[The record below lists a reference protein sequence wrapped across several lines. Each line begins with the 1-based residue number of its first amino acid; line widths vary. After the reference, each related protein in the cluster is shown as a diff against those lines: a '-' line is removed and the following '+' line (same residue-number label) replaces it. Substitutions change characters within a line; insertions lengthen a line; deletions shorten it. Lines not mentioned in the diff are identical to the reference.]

1 MTPRFL
7 YALWASL
14 LLLAAGVEANAAV
27 RASVDTTQIAP
38 GDTVELTLSHD
49 GQTGSEPDLS
59 PLKQDFD
66 IVSRSSSRRAQITN
80 GKISST
86 TELQLSL
93 APKHAGQLRIPSIAW
108 DSDRSA
114 PLTLV
119 VSAAG
124 ANGAAGTNGS
134 ARGTADN
141 RVLLETEVDRKSPY
155 LQGAVHVIVRIY
167 AAVPLSRANLEF
179 PTNDEALVRQVGAD
193 ENGASEKNGQTYQVV
208 TRHYV
213 VFPQHSGH
221 LSIPGPVLSGT
232 VPVRMRRPDPNDPFS
247 GFFPG
252 SPFNGM
258 LGGSKPLRLNGEP
271 IVLDV
276 LPRPAGAGMNY
287 WLPAQNVTLSARW
300 RPTDLQ
306 AHVGDPVTVN
316 LQLQAEDLTAAQ
328 LPDLSALLTL
338 PPNIKAYPDEPKLTD
353 SAKGSAILGVRE
365 QNIALIADQP
375 GQFTIPELRL
385 TWWDV
390 RSNQAREAVLPAR
403 TLVVQPSVNSKNPT
417 PAQTSQAPSTVAA
430 QPNQT
435 AQPAGTAGGSNGRA
449 GVSGGAG
456 SGGAG
461 SGGAGSGG
469 AGSGGAG
476 SSGAGSGSAGSAGA
490 GSGSGGVTPGAG
502 RGTSPWLWVS
512 VGLGVLWIATLVGW
526 LVSRRRAPAAS
537 SATKRDGQHPLSHG
551 QTLSHESGARAAFQA
566 ACRANDAVAA
576 RRNLLVWANG
586 ALPGPRIAGLND
598 LAKRIKDPHVAALL
612 RGLDGGC
619 YAGDPWEGAAL
630 ASAIPKLP
638 LGTDH
643 TEDRPRELAPLY
655 R

>member
-7 YALWASL
+7 YALYASL
-14 LLLAAGVEANAAV
+14 FLSAAGAEASAAV
-27 RASVDTTQIAP
+27 RASVDNTQVAP

-66 IVSRSSSRRAQITN
+66 IVGRSSNRRAQIVN

-93 APKHAGQLRIPSIAW
+93 APKHAGPLTIPSITW

-124 ANGAAGTNGS
+124 AGANGAA
-134 ARGTADN
+134 RGAADN
-141 RVLLETEVDRKSPY
+141 RILLETEVDPKSPY
-155 LQGAVHVIVRIY
+155 LQSAVHVTLHIY

-179 PTNDEALVRQVGAD
+179 QTNDEALVRQVGAD
-193 ENGASEKNGQTYQVV
+193 ENGASQKNGQSYQVV

-221 LSIPGPVLSGT
+221 LSIPGAVLTGT

-247 GFFPG
+247 GFFSG
-252 SPFNGM
+252 SPFGGM
-258 LGGSKPLRLNGEP
+258 LGGSKPVRLNGEP

-276 LPRPAGAGMNY
+276 RPRPAGAGTNY

-300 RPTDLQ
+300 RPTNLQ

-338 PPNIKAYPDEPKLTD
+338 PPGIKAYPDEPKLTD
-353 SAKGSAILGVRE
+353 SAKGTTIVGVRE

-403 TLVVQPSVNSKNPT
+403 TVVVQPSAGSGNPNPVAT
-417 PAQTSQAPSTVAA
+417 PQASSTAAA

-435 AQPAGTAGGSNGRA
+435 AQPLTDAGGGSNGRPK
-449 GVSGGAG
+449 GSRVPG
-456 SGGAG
+456 SGAPGLGA
-461 SGGAGSGG
+461 
-469 AGSGGAG
+469 
-476 SSGAGSGSAGSAGA
+476 
-490 GSGSGGVTPGAG
+490 TPGAG
-502 RGTSPWLWVS
+502 YGPSPWLWVS
-512 VGLGVLWIATLVGW
+512 VGLGVLWIATLIGW
-526 LVSRRRAPAAS
+526 FLSRRRAASAS
-537 SATKRDGQHPLSHG
+537 SAAQRDGAHPIGHG
-551 QTLSHESGARAAFQA
+551 QTPLDKSGARAAFHA
-566 ACRANDAVAA
+566 ACRANDAAVA
-576 RRNLLVWANG
+576 RRNLLVWANA

-612 RGLDGGC
+612 RALDGGC

-638 LGTDH
+638 LGEEK
-643 TEDRPRELAPLY
+643 TEGRPRELAPLY
-655 R
+655 E

>member
-7 YALWASL
+7 CALCASL
-14 LLLAAGVEANAAV
+14 LLSAAGVEANAAV
-27 RASVDTTQIAP
+27 RASVDNTQVAP

-66 IVSRSSSRRAQITN
+66 IVSSNSTRRAQIAN

-93 APKHAGQLRIPSIAW
+93 APKHAGRLTIPSIAW

-124 ANGAAGTNGS
+124 ANGAAGTNGT
-134 ARGTADN
+134 ARGAADN
-141 RVLLETEVDRKSPY
+141 RILLETEVDPKSPY
-155 LQGAVHVIVRIY
+155 LQGAVHVTVHIY

-179 PTNDEALVRQVGAD
+179 PTTDAALVRQVGAD
-193 ENGASEKNGQTYQVV
+193 ENGASERNGQSYQVV
-208 TRHYV
+208 TRHYS

-221 LSIPGPVLSGT
+221 VSIPGPVLTGT
-232 VPVRMRRPDPNDPFS
+232 VPVRMRRTDPNDPFS
-247 GFFPG
+247 GFFSG
-252 SPFNGM
+252 SPFGGM
-258 LGGSKPLRLNGEP
+258 LGGSKPVRLNGEP

-276 LPRPAGAGMNY
+276 LPRPAGAGTNY
-287 WLPAQNVTLSARW
+287 WLPAQSVTLSARW

-338 PPNIKAYPDEPKLTD
+338 PAGIKAYPDEPKLTD
-353 SAKGSAILGVRE
+353 SAKGTAILGGRE

-390 RSNQAREAVLPAR
+390 RANQAREAVLPAR
-403 TLVVQPSVNSKNPT
+403 TVVIQPSAGSKNPNAVT
-417 PAQTSQAPSTVAA
+417 APPASSMAAA

-435 AQPAGTAGGSNGRA
+435 VQPLADAGGGSNGRPK
-449 GVSGGAG
+449 G
-456 SGGAG
+456 SGVQGSSAPG
-461 SGGAGSGG
+461 SGAPGLGS
-469 AGSGGAG
+469 
-476 SSGAGSGSAGSAGA
+476 
-490 GSGSGGVTPGAG
+490 TPGAG
-502 RGTSPWLWVS
+502 YAPSPWLWVS
-512 VGLGVLWIATLVGW
+512 VGLGVLWIATLIGW
-526 LVSRRRAPAAS
+526 FLSRRRAASAS
-537 SATKRDGQHPLSHG
+537 SAAQRDGAYPLGHG
-551 QTLSHESGARAAFQA
+551 QTPSDKSGARAAFHT

-576 RRNLLVWANG
+576 RRNLLIWANA
-586 ALPGPRIAGLND
+586 ALPGPRITGLND
-598 LAKRIKDPHVAALL
+598 LAKRIKDPQVATLL
-612 RGLDGGC
+612 RALDGGC

-638 LGTDH
+638 LDEEH
-643 TEDRPRELAPLY
+643 TERRPGELAPLY

>member
-7 YALWASL
+7 FASCTSL
-14 LLLAAGVEANAAV
+14 LLWAAGVEADAAV
-27 RASVDTTQIAP
+27 RASVDTTQVAP

-66 IVSRSSSRRAQITN
+66 IVSRSSTRRAEIVN

-93 APKHAGQLRIPSIAW
+93 APKHTGQLTIPSITW

-114 PLTLV
+114 SLTLN

-124 ANGAAGTNGS
+124 ANGAAGTNGTS
-134 ARGTADN
+134 GGAADN
-141 RVLLETEVDRKSPY
+141 GILLETEVDPKSPY
-155 LQGAVHVIVRIY
+155 LQGAVHVTVHIY

-179 PTNDEALVRQVGAD
+179 PTTDAALVRQVGAD
-193 ENGASEKNGQTYQVV
+193 ENGASQKNGQSYQVV
-208 TRHYV
+208 TRHYA

-221 LSIPGPVLSGT
+221 LSIPGAVLTGT
-232 VPVRMRRPDPNDPFS
+232 VPVRMSRSDPNDPFS
-247 GFFPG
+247 RFFSG
-252 SPFNGM
+252 SPFGGM
-258 LGGSKPLRLNGEP
+258 LGGAKPVRLHGDP

-276 LPRPAGAGMNY
+276 LPRPAGAGTNY

-300 RPTDLQ
+300 RPPDLQ

-338 PPNIKAYPDEPKLTD
+338 PPGIKAYPDEPKLTD
-353 SAKGSAILGVRE
+353 SAKGSNILGVRE

-403 TLVVQPSVNSKNPT
+403 TLVVQPSAGSRNPT
-417 PAQTSQAPSTVAA
+417 PVATPPASSTVAA
-430 QPNQT
+430 SQPNQT
-435 AQPAGTAGGSNGRA
+435 AQPTGSAGGSNGRA
-449 GVSGGAG
+449 GPSGGASSGGAG
-456 SGGAG
+456 SG
-461 SGGAGSGG
+461 
-469 AGSGGAG
+469 
-476 SSGAGSGSAGSAGA
+476 
-490 GSGSGGVTPGAG
+490 P
-502 RGTSPWLWVS
+502 SPWLWVS
-512 VGLGVLWIATLVGW
+512 VGLGVLWIATLIAW
-526 LVSRRRAPAAS
+526 LLSRARASAAS
-537 SATKRDGQHPLSHG
+537 SATQRGGQQVPGHG
-551 QTLSHESGARAAFQA
+551 QTPSDKSGARAAFHA
-566 ACRANDAVAA
+566 ACRTNDAAAA
-576 RRNLLVWANG
+576 RRNLLIWANA

-598 LAKRIKDPHVAALL
+598 LAKRIDDPQVATLL
-612 RGLDGGC
+612 RALDRGC
-619 YAGDPWEGAAL
+619 YAGDPWEGASL

-638 LGTDH
+638 LGKEV
-643 TEDRPRELAPLY
+643 TERRPGELAPLY

>member
-1 MTPRFL
+1 MTPRLL
-7 YALWASL
+7 YALCASL
-14 LLLAAGVEANAAV
+14 LLSAAGAEAGAAV
-27 RASVDTTQIAP
+27 RASVDNTQVAP

-66 IVSRSSSRRAQITN
+66 IVSRSSTRRAQIDN

-93 APKHAGQLRIPSIAW
+93 APKHAGQLTIPSITW

-114 PLTLV
+114 PLTVV

-124 ANGAAGTNGS
+124 ANGAAGTNGT
-134 ARGTADN
+134 ARGAADN
-141 RVLLETEVDRKSPY
+141 RILLETEVDPKSPY
-155 LQGAVHVIVRIY
+155 LQGAVHVTVHIY

-193 ENGASEKNGQTYQVV
+193 ENGASQKNGQSYQVV

-221 LSIPGPVLSGT
+221 LSIPGAVLTGT
-232 VPVRMRRPDPNDPFS
+232 VPVRMRRLDPNDPFS
-247 GFFPG
+247 GFFSG
-252 SPFNGM
+252 SPFGGM
-258 LGGSKPLRLNGEP
+258 LGGSKPVRLNGEP

-276 LPRPAGAGMNY
+276 LQRPAGAGTNY

-338 PPNIKAYPDEPKLTD
+338 PPGIKAYPDEPKLTD
-353 SAKGSAILGVRE
+353 NAKGTAILGVRE

-390 RSNQAREAVLPAR
+390 RSNQAREAILPAR
-403 TLVVQPSVNSKNPT
+403 TVVVQPSAGSKNPNAVTT
-417 PAQTSQAPSTVAA
+417 PPVSSMAAA

-435 AQPAGTAGGSNGRA
+435 VQPLTDAGGGSNGRTK
-449 GVSGGAG
+449 G
-456 SGGAG
+456 SGVPG
-461 SGGAGSGG
+461 SGAPGSGAPGLG
-469 AGSGGAG
+469 A
-476 SSGAGSGSAGSAGA
+476 
-490 GSGSGGVTPGAG
+490 TPGAG
-502 RGTSPWLWVS
+502 YGPTPWLWVS
-512 VGLGVLWIATLVGW
+512 VGLGVLWIATLIGW
-526 LVSRRRAPAAS
+526 FLSRRRAASAS
-537 SATKRDGQHPLSHG
+537 SAAQRNGAHPLGHG
-551 QTLSHESGARAAFQA
+551 QTPSDKSGARAAFHA
-566 ACRANDAVAA
+566 ACRANDAAAA
-576 RRNLLVWANG
+576 RRNLLIWAN
-586 ALPGPRIAGLND
+586 ATLPGPRIAGLND
-598 LAKRIKDPHVAALL
+598 LAKRIKYPQVATLL
-612 RGLDGGC
+612 RALDGGC

-638 LGTDH
+638 LGEEK
-643 TEDRPRELAPLY
+643 TEGRPRELAPLY
-655 R
+655 E

>member
-7 YALWASL
+7 YALFASL
-14 LLLAAGVEANAAV
+14 FLSAAGAEASAAV
-27 RASVDTTQIAP
+27 RASVDNTQVAP

-66 IVSRSSSRRAQITN
+66 IVGRSSTRRAQIDN

-93 APKHAGQLRIPSIAW
+93 APKHAGRLTIPSITW

-124 ANGAAGTNGS
+124 ANGAAGTNGT
-134 ARGTADN
+134 ARGAADN
-141 RVLLETEVDRKSPY
+141 GILLETEVDPKSPY
-155 LQGAVHVIVRIY
+155 LQGAVHVTVHIY

-179 PTNDEALVRQVGAD
+179 PTTDAALVRQVGAD
-193 ENGASEKNGQTYQVV
+193 ENGASEKNGQPYQVV
-208 TRHYV
+208 TRHYS

-221 LSIPGPVLSGT
+221 LSIPGPVLTGT

-247 GFFPG
+247 GFFSG
-252 SPFNGM
+252 SPFGGM
-258 LGGSKPLRLNGEP
+258 LGGSKPVHLNGEP

-276 LPRPAGAGMNY
+276 LPRPTGAGTNY

-338 PPNIKAYPDEPKLTD
+338 PPGIKAYPDEPKLTD
-353 SAKGSAILGVRE
+353 GAKGAAILGVRE

-375 GQFTIPELRL
+375 GQFMIPELRL

-403 TLVVQPSVNSKNPT
+403 TVVVQPSAGSKNPNAVTT
-417 PAQTSQAPSTVAA
+417 PPASMSAA

-435 AQPAGTAGGSNGRA
+435 AQPLTDAGGGSNRRPKG
-449 GVSGGAG
+449 GVQG
-456 SGGAG
+456 SGAPG
-461 SGGAGSGG
+461 SGAPGLGA
-469 AGSGGAG
+469 
-476 SSGAGSGSAGSAGA
+476 
-490 GSGSGGVTPGAG
+490 TPGAG
-502 RGTSPWLWVS
+502 YGPSPWLWMS
-512 VGLGVLWIATLVGW
+512 VGLGVLWIATLIGW
-526 LVSRRRAPAAS
+526 LLSRRRGASAS
-537 SATKRDGQHPLSHG
+537 SAAQRDGAHPLGHG
-551 QTLSHESGARAAFQA
+551 QTPSDNSGARAAFHA
-566 ACRANDAVAA
+566 ACRANDAAAA
-576 RRNLLVWANG
+576 RRNLLVWANA
-586 ALPGPRIAGLND
+586 ALPGPRITGLND
-598 LAKRIKDPHVAALL
+598 LAKRIKDPQVATLL
-612 RGLDGGC
+612 RALDGGC

-630 ASAIPKLP
+630 ASTIPHLP
-638 LGTDH
+638 LAKEH
-643 TEDRPRELAPLY
+643 TEGRPRELAPLY

>member
-7 YALWASL
+7 YALCASILLWA
-14 LLLAAGVEANAAV
+14 ANAQANAAV
-27 RASVDTTQIAP
+27 RASVDNTQVAP
-38 GDTVELTLSHD
+38 GDPVELTLSHD
-49 GQTGSEPDLS
+49 GQTGSQPDLS

-66 IVSRSSSRRAQITN
+66 IVGSNSTRRAQIVN

-93 APKHAGQLRIPSIAW
+93 APKHAGPLTIPSITW

-124 ANGAAGTNGS
+124 AGANGTARGAADNG
-134 ARGTADN
+134 
-141 RVLLETEVDRKSPY
+141 VLLETEVDPKSPY
-155 LQGAVHVIVRIY
+155 LQGAVHVTVHIY

-193 ENGASEKNGQTYQVV
+193 ENGVSQKNGQSYQVV
-208 TRHYV
+208 TRHYG

-221 LSIPGPVLSGT
+221 LSIPGPVLTGT
-232 VPVRMRRPDPNDPFS
+232 VPVRMRRSDPNDPFS
-247 GFFPG
+247 GFFSG
-252 SPFNGM
+252 SPFGGM
-258 LGGSKPLRLNGEP
+258 LGGSKPIRLNGEP

-276 LPRPAGAGMNY
+276 LPRPAGAGTNY

-338 PPNIKAYPDEPKLTD
+338 PPGIKAYPDEPKLTD
-353 SAKGSAILGVRE
+353 SAKGTVILGVRE

-403 TLVVQPSVNSKNPT
+403 TVVVQPSASSKNPT
-417 PAQTSQAPSTVAA
+417 PVATLPGSSTVAA
-430 QPNQT
+430 SQPNQT
-435 AQPAGTAGGSNGRA
+435 AQSAETAGGSKGRA
-449 GVSGGAG
+449 GASGGAG
-456 SGGAG
+456 SGG
-461 SGGAGSGG
+461 
-469 AGSGGAG
+469 
-476 SSGAGSGSAGSAGA
+476 SGA
-490 GSGSGGVTPGAG
+490 GSGGVTPGAG
-502 RGTSPWLWVS
+502 RGPSPWLWVS
-512 VGLGVLWIATLVGW
+512 VGLGVLWIATLIGW
-526 LVSRRRAPAAS
+526 FLSRRRATSS
-537 SATKRDGQHPLSHG
+537 SAAQRDGAHPLDYG
-551 QTLSHESGARAAFQA
+551 QTPSDKSGTRAAFHA
-566 ACRANDAVAA
+566 ACRENDAAAA
-576 RRNLLVWANG
+576 RRDLLIWANA

-598 LAKRIKDPHVAALL
+598 LAKRIK
-612 RGLDGGC
+612 
-619 YAGDPWEGAAL
+619 
-630 ASAIPKLP
+630 
-638 LGTDH
+638 
-643 TEDRPRELAPLY
+643 
-655 R
+655 